1 MERKTIKCCFDC
13 PQSTVRETRR
23 GTEIVEVVVE
33 IVVVVEV
40 EIVLVVEA

>member
-23 GTEIVEVVVE
+23 GTEIVEVLEVE
-33 IVVVVEV
+33 IVVEVEV
-40 EIVLVVEA
+40 C